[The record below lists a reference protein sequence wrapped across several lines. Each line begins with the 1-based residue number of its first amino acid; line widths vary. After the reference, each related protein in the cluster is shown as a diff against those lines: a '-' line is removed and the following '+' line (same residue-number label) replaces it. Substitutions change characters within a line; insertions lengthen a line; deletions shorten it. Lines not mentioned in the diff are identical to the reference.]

1 VMGMEVI
8 NVPGATGY
16 LDTNYVGKAKY
27 ALNALKRNDI
37 VFVHVESPDEAG
49 HEGSIRKK
57 IRAIEDF
64 DRYVVGTVLRGI
76 SGKIGEYKGISG
88 RGFKVMV
95 LPDHPTPIKAMTHT
109 SDAVPF
115 VIYQSKV
122 QSPCLPTG
130 TATSNVKSYNE
141 KEIKKSKLKIRDG
154 HKLLKVFL
162 RKNVL

>member
-64 DRYVVGTVLRGI
+64 DRYVVGTVLSKLRTPN
-76 SGKIGEYKGISG
+76 SEL
-88 RGFKVMV
+88 RVLV

-115 VIYQSKV
+115 VIYSSRV
-122 QSPCLPTG
+122 
-130 TATSNVKSYNE
+130 TSRKSRVKGYNE
-141 KEIKKSKLKIRDG
+141 KEIGESKLKIKNG
-154 HKLLKVFL
+154 YKLIKLLLGGKA
-162 RKNVL
+162 